1 MSGFALLNEMLL
13 QRNLPEL
20 WPDAPAS
27 PTAADWEQRRQAIVD
42 ILSRHVYGRMPGQPA
57 AARATVLAEDRHA
70 FAGKAVQRTIELTMD
85 LPNGRFSFPLQYLL
99 PKKPQTTDSADWS
112 GFPFFVHIA
121 FRPDV
126 PDKYLPAEEIIDE
139 GFALFNFCYQ
149 DITPD
154 QDDPFATGLPACF
167 PKLQDQP
174 DRWGKIALWAWAASR
189 VLDYANQAV
198 LDGAPLDLQKA
209 AVIGHSRLGKT
220 ALWTGAND
228 TRFQF
233 VISNDSG
240 CAGAA
245 LERGKSGE
253 DVKAI
258 TERFPYWFSPAYQQY
273 ANAPDSMPFDQHFLL
288 AASAPRHVYVASAAE
303 DTWADPDAEFLSAY
317 AAGAVYRLLGLPGL
331 LTDRLP
337 DDNCLL
343 TESRIAY
350 HRRPGTHYLS
360 RMDWQRFMDYIRR
373 MPRQT

>member
-1 MSGFALLNEMLL
+1 MSGFNMLNEMLL

-27 PTAADWEQRRQAIVD
+27 PTAADWEQRRLAIVD
-42 ILSRHVYGRMPGQPA
+42 ILSRHVYGRMPGRPVA
-57 AARATVLAEDRHA
+57 VRATVLAEDRHA
-70 FAGKAVQRTIELTMD
+70 FAGKAVQRTVELTME
-85 LPNGRFSFPLQYLL
+85 LPNGRFSFPIQYIL
-99 PKKPQTTDSADWS
+99 PKTRLSADPADRT

-139 GFALFNFCYQ
+139 GFALLNFCYQ

-154 QDDPFATGLPACF
+154 QDDQFATGLPAYF
-167 PKLQDQP
+167 PQLPEQP

-189 VLDYANQAV
+189 VLDYASQAAG
-198 LDGAPLDLQKA
+198 DGAPLDLQRA

-220 ALWTGAND
+220 ALWAGASD
-228 TRFQF
+228 ARFQF

-258 TERFPYWFSPAYQQY
+258 TDRFPYWFCPAYRQY

-303 DTWADPDAEFLSAY
+303 DTWADPDAEFL
-317 AAGAVYRLLGLPGL
+317 AACAASKVFQRLGLHGL

-343 TESRIAY
+343 AEGQIAY

-360 RMDWQRFMDYIRR
+360 RTDWQRFMDYIRR
-373 MPRQT
+373 VP

>member
-1 MSGFALLNEMLL
+1 MSGYNLLNEMLL

-42 ILSRHVYGRMPGQPA
+42 ILSRHVYGRMPTHPPEV
-57 AARATVLAEDRHA
+57 RAKVLSEERHA
-70 FAGKAVQRTIELTMD
+70 FAGKAIQQTVELTMD

-99 PKKPQTTDSADWS
+99 PKKQQSADHSDSS

-149 DITPD
+149 DIAPD
-154 QDDPFATGLPACF
+154 RDDQFATGLPASL
-167 PKLQDQP
+167 LQLPDQP
-174 DRWGKIALWAWAASR
+174 DHWGKITLWAWAASR
-189 VLDYANQAV
+189 VMDYASQAV
-198 LDGAPLDLQKA
+198 LAGAPLDLQKA

-228 TRFQF
+228 TRFQY

-258 TERFPYWFSPAYQQY
+258 TERFPYWFCPAYRQY
-273 ANAPDSMPFDQHFLL
+273 ANAPGSMPFDQHFLL

-303 DTWADPDAEFLSAY
+303 DAWADPDAEFLSAY
-317 AAGAVYRLLGLPGL
+317 AAGAVYRKLGMPGL
-331 LTDRLP
+331 MTDRLP

-343 TESRIAY
+343 TEGHIAY

-360 RMDWQRFMDYIRR
+360 RLDWQRFMDYMSRI
-373 MPRQT
+373 P

>member
-1 MSGFALLNEMLL
+1 MSGYNLLNEMLL

-20 WPDAPAS
+20 WPDAPTF
-27 PTAADWEQRRQAIVD
+27 PTAADWERRRQAIVD
-42 ILSRHVYGRMPGQPA
+42 ILSRHVYGRMPGHPA
-57 AARATVLAEDRHA
+57 EVSAKVLSEDRHA
-70 FAGKAVQRTIELTMD
+70 FAGKAVQQTIELTMD

-99 PKKPQTTDSADWS
+99 PIKPRSADPADWS

-154 QDDPFATGLPACF
+154 QDDQFVAGLPASF
-167 PKLQDQP
+167 PLLQDQP
-174 DRWGKIALWAWAASR
+174 DRWGKIAMWAWAASR
-189 VLDYANQAV
+189 VMDYANQAV
-198 LDGAPLDLQKA
+198 LAGAPLDLQKA

-220 ALWTGAND
+220 ALWAGAND

-258 TERFPYWFSPAYQQY
+258 TDRFPYWFCPAYLQY

-303 DTWADPDAEFLSAY
+303 DAWADPDAEFLSAF
-317 AAGAVYRLLGLPGL
+317 AAGAVYRQLGLLGL

-337 DDNCLL
+337 DDNCRL
-343 TESRIAY
+343 TEGHIAY

-360 RMDWQRFMDYIRR
+360 RMDWQRFMDYISR
-373 MPRQT
+373 MP